1 MKNRFL
7 YIALALS
14 LIVLVWLGS
23 IYLNQNRL
31 QLQYTREVEHTYRVI
46 IALRNSEQ
54 FLSNAETSQR
64 GFLLT
69 HDEHFRE
76 PYQKALRKSDSALSE
91 LRVLIEDNPVQRV
104 NLKLLE
110 AAFRQRVD
118 MLNINISRTF
128 SDPDFVSR
136 ITQGE
141 LIMDKIKL
149 YVEQME
155 RVEYDLL
162 GYRSREKDHYQD
174 LNEAFLKYASLFA
187 ALVFLCSVGM
197 IIREL
202 RLRVKAQKMLEK
214 SVFELKQSNEEIE
227 QVSFAASHDLQEPLR
242 KIRTLSTLLSKKF
255 SDKLPS
261 DEKDIITRIDRSS
274 ERMHSLLENLID
286 FTNLVSHPEKLE
298 LVNTDQ
304 VFTRVFAQVTVGT
317 ETGLIKAALLP
328 EIRGYEQQLSL
339 LFTQLLGN
347 SVKFKHAE
355 KPLVLIV
362 SYELRNQT
370 PRRKWFWQN
379 EVTQQYHLITIQDNG
394 IGFDSSFNEKVFL
407 MFQRLHNQFEY
418 AGQGI
423 GLTIAR
429 RIMTNHYG
437 YIEADGKKGKGA
449 AFRLWFPV
457 S

>member
-1 MKNRFL
+1 
-7 YIALALS
+7 
-14 LIVLVWLGS
+14 
-23 IYLNQNRL
+23 
-31 QLQYTREVEHTYRVI
+31 
-46 IALRNSEQ
+46 
-54 FLSNAETSQR
+54 
-64 GFLLT
+64 
-69 HDEHFRE
+69 
-76 PYQKALRKSDSALSE
+76 
-91 LRVLIEDNPVQRV
+91 
-104 NLKLLE
+104 
-110 AAFRQRVD
+110 
-118 MLNINISRTF
+118 
-128 SDPDFVSR
+128 
-136 ITQGE
+136 
-141 LIMDKIKL
+141 
-149 YVEQME
+149 
-155 RVEYDLL
+155 
-162 GYRSREKDHYQD
+162 
-174 LNEAFLKYASLFA
+174 
-187 ALVFLCSVGM
+187 
-197 IIREL
+197 L

-418 AGQGI
+418 GGQGI